1 MKIIQTK
8 HGVLIEVFV
17 KPNSQKFNV
26 IADNDEITIYST
38 EEPVEG
44 KVNKEIIKELS
55 KIFHAKVEI
64 ISGSTSRQKRL
75 LIADSEKANIEQILA
90 GKRMQV

>member
-55 KIFHAKVEI
+55 RIFYAKVGI

-75 LIADSEKANIEQILA
+75 LISGSEKANIEQIIA
-90 GKRMQV
+90 GKRPQV

>member
-1 MKIIQTK
+1 MKITQTK

-17 KPNSQKFNV
+17 KPNSRKFKI

-44 KVNKEIIKELS
+44 KVNKELIKELS
-55 KIFHAKVEI
+55 RIFHAKVELV
-64 ISGSTSRQKRL
+64 SGSTSRQKRL
-75 LIADSEKANIEQILA
+75 LVADSEKANIEQVIA
-90 GKRMQV
+90 GKRTQI

>member
-1 MKIIQTK
+1 MKITQTK

-17 KPNSQKFNV
+17 KPNSRIFN
-26 IADNDEITIYST
+26 ITADNDEITIYST

-44 KVNKEIIKELS
+44 KVNKEIIKGLS
-55 KIFHAKVEI
+55 RIFHAKVEI

-75 LIADSEKANIEQILA
+75 LIAGSEKAEIEEIIA
-90 GKRMQV
+90 GKHPQV

>member
-1 MKIIQTK
+1 MKITQTK

-17 KPNSQKFNV
+17 KPNSHKFNI

-38 EEPVEG
+38 QEPVEG

-55 KIFHAKVEI
+55 RIFHAKVEI

-75 LIADSEKANIEQILA
+75 LIADSEKADIEQIIA
-90 GKRMQV
+90 SKRTQV

>member
-1 MKIIQTK
+1 MKITQTK

-17 KPNSQKFNV
+17 KPNSHKFKI

-38 EEPVEG
+38 EEPIEG

-55 KIFHAKVEI
+55 RIFHAKVELV
-64 ISGSTSRQKRL
+64 SGSTSRQKRL
-75 LIADSEKANIEQILA
+75 LVAKSEKANIEQVIA
-90 GKRMQV
+90 GKRAQV